1 MGFTRTTEGRVFF
14 KGPGSD
20 DGPRFEAA
28 TTTPPESAVMNVD
41 QTQMQILLLLKSL
54 NAKLKTSKEEQAS
67 MKKQMIAYKTSLKQ
81 IRDKTGAYENNY
93 IDLEQQVARKQTEA
107 QKQVTRVEET
117 LKDTLKQ
124 LEDARKLVEEL
135 ESKADGD
142 KETVESL
149 KSAVEERKKEE
160 EKIVKRQKE
169 LEKSQAA
176 QGEKMVDHVAAYV
189 ALTKRV
195 SESEAKQASLDNK
208 IEDNTSEFLKL
219 DRKIDKAMEDRNRIL
234 RKIERIESAVMET
247 RDALNAKAMVLL
259 TQQGN
264 SPTAVDYPQIATD
277 TVPVTAAPDEDI
289 WWKKSLQLNVAS
301 LTALLLA
308 VLAIGWLISSIV
320 SARSLPPDTD
330 AQTMRS
336 YRESRAV
343 VPAPPQTDSTR
354 PLDLKTEQSA
364 PIQSQP
370 EAIAWNAQ
378 PQTDTQIADQRS
390 PEIVIHKGRSPDE
403 TPKAVDLS
411 NEKETLALMDTA
423 PERVAEELNRIEPA
437 NYTPATP
444 EKVIETSPLKAAE
457 LPPPVIEKQTP
468 EISRNAQ
475 EEKSRLTALMKPDKN
490 LTEVAKRIEIQAF
503 EGIPEAQHDMGAIY
517 VAGHGPIKQDL
528 KRAVFWF
535 EEAAQNNVANAQY
548 NLGVLYHQG
557 MGVDKNL
564 DRAIGLYQK
573 ASDQGH
579 PEAQYNLGIANIEGI
594 GVPYNPQKA
603 ATYFE
608 NAANKNIMEAAYNL
622 GLIYE
627 NGLLGETHP
636 DEALMWYKTAADNG
650 SPEAKSA
657 LEQLAN
663 SLGIALSD
671 VNRVVEKT
679 RATKK
684 VTSSPA
690 SQQDIT
696 GAIQKELMARGLYPG
711 PVDGMNGPMTAN
723 AIKTYQTSA
732 NLAADG
738 IPTRDLLNYM
748 RAARN

>member
-93 IDLEQQVARKQTEA
+93 IDLEQQLARKQTEA

-135 ESKADGD
+135 ESKSDGD

-149 KSAVEERKKEE
+149 KSAIEERKKEE

-264 SPTAVDYPQIATD
+264 APTAVDYPQIATD
-277 TVPVTAAPDEDI
+277 GTPPATAMPDEDI

-308 VLAIGWLISSIV
+308 VLAIGWLISSIF
-320 SARSLPPDTD
+320 SAQPLKPETD
-330 AQTMRS
+330 EAMRS
-336 YRESRAV
+336 YRESRIV
-343 VPAPPQTDSTR
+343 VPAPPQADSTR
-354 PLDLKTEQSA
+354 PMDLKTTQIEQA
-364 PIQSQP
+364 ETQP
-370 EAIAWNAQ
+370 ETIAWNAQ
-378 PQTDTQIADQRS
+378 QQTDTQIADQRS
-390 PEIVIHKGRSPDE
+390 PEIVIHKGRSPE
-403 TPKAVDLS
+403 EVAPVDLN

-437 NYTPATP
+437 TYTPATP
-444 EKVIETSPLKAAE
+444 EKVIETSPLKTAE
-457 LPPPVIEKQTP
+457 LPPPVLEEQIP
-468 EISRNAQ
+468 VISKNTQ

-503 EGIPEAQHDMGAIY
+503 DGIPEAQHDMGAIY

-535 EEAAQNNVANAQY
+535 EEAAKNNIANAQY

-564 DRAIGLYQK
+564 DRAIALYQK

-608 NAANKNIMEAAYNL
+608 NAANKNIVEAAYNL

-679 RATKK
+679 RAAKK
-684 VTSSPA
+684 TSSSPA
-690 SQQDIT
+690 SQQEIT
-696 GAIQKELMARGLYPG
+696 GDIQKELMARGLYPG